1 MRKVLGNGIF
11 EVRRSKERCPEHQIT
26 GLVRHCPREIFK
38 QIAGVL
44 GLVCHPAKGFLG
56 NLCLMLLDSK
66 DCDRLLA
73 LKQDMLIL
81 VVMMAAVPAVMMYKS
96 DSPGIM
102 TFLRRIGP
110 PKFFV
115 PYTWTSTYHLSI
127 CFYRGWW
134 RSRFFATFVPQVFT
148 QQVIQCF

>member
-11 EVRRSKERCPEHQIT
+11 EVRRSKERCPEHQIA

-44 GLVCHPAKGFLG
+44 GKGFLG

-81 VVMMAAVPAVMMYKS
+81 VMMMMMAAVPAVMMYKS
-96 DSPGIM
+96 DSPGSTGNTDVPAEDWASKVLRPLYLDFYISPVHM
-102 TFLRRIGP
+102 FL
-110 PKFFV
+110 
-115 PYTWTSTYHLSI
+115 
-127 CFYRGWW
+127 
-134 RSRFFATFVPQVFT
+134 
-148 QQVIQCF
+148 

>member
-11 EVRRSKERCPEHQIT
+11 EVRRSKERCPEHQIA
-26 GLVRHCPREIFK
+26 GLVHHCPREIFK

-56 NLCLMLLDSK
+56 NLCFMLLDSK

-81 VVMMAAVPAVMMYKS
+81 VMMMAAVPAAMIYKS
-96 DSPGIM
+96 DSPGSTGNNDVLAEDWASKVLRHLYLDFYISPVHM
-102 TFLRRIGP
+102 FL
-110 PKFFV
+110 
-115 PYTWTSTYHLSI
+115 
-127 CFYRGWW
+127 
-134 RSRFFATFVPQVFT
+134 
-148 QQVIQCF
+148 

>member
-11 EVRRSKERCPEHQIT
+11 EVRRSKERCPEHQIA

-44 GLVCHPAKGFLG
+44 GKRFLG
-56 NLCLMLLDSK
+56 NLCLMLLVSK

-81 VVMMAAVPAVMMYKS
+81 VMMMMMMMMMMMAVVPAVMMYKS
-96 DSPGIM
+96 DSPGS
-102 TFLRRIGP
+102 TGNND
-110 PKFFV
+110 V
-115 PYTWTSTYHLSI
+115 PAEDWASKVFRPLYLD
-127 CFYRGWW
+127 FYI
-134 RSRFFATFVPQVFT
+134 SPVHMVL
-148 QQVIQCF
+148 